1 MTSRDEAEASLPP
14 ILTRGEIQRRLQSI
28 FPEGASNR
36 GYCVREIAA
45 STVFAML
52 YVGAVQGRDRYL
64 APKQIYRMTDR
75 QAQRTT
81 ARHRESYATASL
93 SPKFSAPGKRWYADN
108 SREPIR
114 DETLR
119 DGLIP
124 AGAVVT
130 LPDVPTTSSKPRYAL
145 TRTFADLFD
154 PGLRDEALAAAILSW
169 QKENLS
175 PAALARIAVLRGGV
189 VATPEGV
196 LVTFPN
202 GETRRLAAGPSS
214 VIAKAVVEVFARR
227 FLAQPGVVLLSESQA
242 KVLYR
247 DETLVGRIGL
257 RLDAQRHLP
266 DLILVDIGGGE
277 ILLVF
282 VEVVAT
288 DGAVTGARQKA
299 LLQIATDAGFRP
311 DHVAFVTA
319 YRDRRDTAF
328 KRTVDALAWRSF
340 AWFSSEPDHIMVL
353 RDGTSQ
359 PANLRELLAAAG
371 EGPRPRAD

>member
-1 MTSRDEAEASLPP
+1 MTTRDEAEASLPP
-14 ILTRGEIQRRLQSI
+14 ILTRGEIQRRLQAI

-52 YVGAVQGRDRYL
+52 YVGAVEGRDRYL

-75 QAQRTT
+75 QAQRTEP
-81 ARHRESYATASL
+81 RHRESYATASL

-119 DGLIP
+119 DGLMP

-130 LPDVPTTSSKPRYAL
+130 LQDVPTTSSKPRYAL
-145 TRTFADLFD
+145 TRAFADLFD
-154 PGLRDEALAAAILSW
+154 PDLREEALAAAVLAW
-169 QKENLS
+169 QKDNLS
-175 PAALARIAVLRGGV
+175 PAAIARMAVLRGGI

-196 LVTFPN
+196 LVTFPS

-242 KVLYR
+242 KVLFR
-247 DETLVGRIGL
+247 DETLLGRIGL

-277 ILLVF
+277 LLLVF

-299 LLQIATDAGFRP
+299 LLQIATNAGFGP
-311 DHVAFVTA
+311 EQVAFVTA

-359 PANLRELLAAAG
+359 PVGLRQLLSVAG
-371 EGPRPRAD
+371 ESPRPREG